1 MVRDLRAA
9 FKPMDDGSVAILR
22 QKRNGEALARDM
34 SRIGDHGLGKVCT
47 HVKSK
52 LLASEL
58 IAAHTP
64 ETTQGGRIGSF
75 ISML

>member
-1 MVRDLRAA
+1 MELRAA

-22 QKRNGEALARDM
+22 VKKIGKALARHM
-34 SRIGDHGLGKVCT
+34 RRIGNHGLEKVCA

-58 IAAHTP
+58 IAVQTP
-64 ETTQGGRIGSF
+64 ETTHGGRIGSF

>member
-1 MVRDLRAA
+1 MVTDLRAA
-9 FKPMDDGSVAILR
+9 FKPMDDGSVAIL
-22 QKRNGEALARDM
+22 QEKKNGKGLACDM
-34 SRIGDHGLGKVCT
+34 RGTSDHGFKVCA

-58 IAAHTP
+58 IAAQTP
-64 ETTQGGRIGSF
+64 ETTQGGMIGSF